1 MPARTSNASCGWE
14 TRNGVEWGG
23 VNGKLRR
30 NKQKALAFVPYAA
43 HYFCIISS
51 NLTERVGIRF
61 GSLPTAVGIGY
72 FLGEQESNGICIK
85 KLNDRKQEVRNK
97 K

>member
-14 TRNGVEWGG
+14 TRNGEEW
-23 VNGKLRR
+23 
-30 NKQKALAFVPYAA
+30 
-43 HYFCIISS
+43 
-51 NLTERVGIRF
+51 VGIRF

-85 KLNDRKQEVRNK
+85 KLNDRKQEARNK